1 MGRKMRCKVSRKTE
15 RGTTLV
21 EFAIGATVFFTVMF
35 AIVEFGRMLYVH
47 NALSDA
53 ARRGARYAVVNTEA
67 SKENVK
73 QMAVYGNTNGGTQQ
87 PLVDHLTTDNIV
99 VTYSAAPNNF
109 GVNKGTVTV
118 QIQNYDFNF
127 SIPLV
132 GGKLRMPKYSTTLT
146 GESAGVVI
154 P

>member
-1 MGRKMRCKVSRKTE
+1 MLRKVSRKNE

-21 EFAIGATVFFTVMF
+21 EFAIGATVFFTLMF

-53 ARRGARYAVVNTEA
+53 ARRGARYAVVHTQA
-67 SKENVK
+67 DIENVK
-73 QMAVYGNTNGGTQQ
+73 KMAVYGNTDDGAQQ
-87 PLVDHLTTDNIV
+87 PLVDHLTTANV
-99 VTYSAAPNNF
+99 AVTYSGAPNAF

-132 GGKLRMPKYSTTLT
+132 GGTIRMPKYSTTLT
-146 GESAGVVI
+146 GENAGIVLF

>member
-1 MGRKMRCKVSRKTE
+1 MLRTNSRKNE
-15 RGTTLV
+15 RGTALV

-35 AIVEFGRMLYVH
+35 AVVEFGRMLYVH

-67 SKENVK
+67 NKENVK
-73 QMAVYGNTNGGTQQ
+73 KMAVYGNTNDGTQQ
-87 PLVDHLTTDNIV
+87 PLVDHLTTDNIL

-118 QIQNYDFNF
+118 QIQNYDFSF
-127 SIPLV
+127 SVPFV
-132 GGKLRMPKYSTTLT
+132 GGKIRMPAYKTTLT
-146 GESAGVVI
+146 GENAGI
-154 P
+154 ILYP

>member
-1 MGRKMRCKVSRKTE
+1 MIRTLSRKTE
-15 RGTTLV
+15 RGATLV

-35 AIVEFGRMLYVH
+35 AVVEFGRMLYVH

-67 SKENVK
+67 NKENVK
-73 QMAVYGNTNGGTQQ
+73 KMAVYGNTNGGTQQ
-87 PLVDHLTTDNIV
+87 PLVDHLTTDNLL
-99 VTYSAAPNNF
+99 VTYSAAPNSF

-132 GGKLRMPKYSTTLT
+132 GGKIRMPKYSTTLT
-146 GESAGVVI
+146 GENAGIVI